1 MSLIIH
7 RCIKRPGLIE
17 GARTFYL
24 ELNNEG
30 LHIICLGNATQEV
43 PGSGNIAADIIAGKA
58 INFIAN
64 RYEKKIREA
73 EERIQKEG
81 VSILSKEK
89 KSYFLTPAQIEVFDF
104 SVLNDGTIKINIKG
118 GKAKLTL
125 FAHQYYGRTLQ
136 NMKQTI
142 RG

>member
-43 PGSGNIAADIIAGKA
+43 PDSGNIAADILAGKA

-64 RYEKKIREA
+64 RYEKKIRET

-104 SVLNDGTIKINIKG
+104 TVLNDGTIKINIRG

-142 RG
+142 QG

>member
-1 MSLIIH
+1 MSLIVH

-24 ELNNEG
+24 ELTEEG

-43 PGSGNIAADIIAGKA
+43 PSSGNIASDIIAGKA

-64 RYEKKIREA
+64 RYEKKIRET

-81 VSILSKEK
+81 VSTVSKEN
-89 KSYFLTPAQIEVFDF
+89 KSFFLTPSQIEIFDF
-104 SVLNDGTIKINIKG
+104 TMLNDGTIQIKIKG

-125 FAHQYYGRTLQ
+125 FAHQYYGRTVQ
-136 NMKQTI
+136 NMKQSL

>member
-1 MSLIIH
+1 VH

-24 ELNNEG
+24 ELTEEG

-43 PGSGNIAADIIAGKA
+43 PSSGNIASDIIAGKA

-64 RYEKKIREA
+64 RYEKKIRET

-81 VSILSKEK
+81 VSTVSKEN
-89 KSYFLTPAQIEVFDF
+89 KSFFLTPSQIEIFDF
-104 SVLNDGTIKINIKG
+104 TMLNDGTIQIKIKG

-125 FAHQYYGRTLQ
+125 FAHQYYGRTVQ
-136 NMKQTI
+136 NMKQSL

>member
-17 GARTFYL
+17 GARTYYL
-24 ELNNEG
+24 ELNNDG

-43 PGSGNIAADIIAGKA
+43 PSSGNIASDIIAGKA

-64 RYEKKIREA
+64 RYEKKIREM
-73 EERIQKEG
+73 EDRIQKEG
-81 VSILSKEK
+81 VNVISKEK
-89 KSYFLTPAQIEVFDF
+89 KSHFLTTSQIEIFEF
-104 SVLNDGTIKINIKG
+104 TMLNDGSIRIKIKG

-136 NMKQTI
+136 NMKQSI
-142 RG
+142 KG